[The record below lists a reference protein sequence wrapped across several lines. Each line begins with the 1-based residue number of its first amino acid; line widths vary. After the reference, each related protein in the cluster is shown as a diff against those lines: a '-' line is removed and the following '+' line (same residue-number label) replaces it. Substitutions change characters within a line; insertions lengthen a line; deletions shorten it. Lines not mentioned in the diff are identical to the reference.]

1 MTLIHPR
8 SGLYKNVNGAHKTMN
23 SSEIITVYEAILAT
37 TGQMLKAVRSADWEN
52 LIVLERECGKLA
64 KILVIND
71 KSKMILSGKLRQRKL
86 EIIRQILEDDVE
98 IRTLTQP
105 WMAQLHN
112 ILSNTV
118 YKRRLPQ
125 TPYSIITA
133 T

>member
-1 MTLIHPR
+1 
-8 SGLYKNVNGAHKTMN
+8 MN
-23 SSEIITVYEAILAT
+23 SSEIIIVYEAILAT
-37 TGQMLKAVRSADWEN
+37 TGQMLKAVQSADWEN
-52 LIVLERECGKLA
+52 LIVLERECGRLA

-86 EIIRQILEDDVE
+86 EIIRHILEDDAE

-112 ILSNTV
+112 ILSNNV

-125 TPYSIITA
+125 TPASAITA